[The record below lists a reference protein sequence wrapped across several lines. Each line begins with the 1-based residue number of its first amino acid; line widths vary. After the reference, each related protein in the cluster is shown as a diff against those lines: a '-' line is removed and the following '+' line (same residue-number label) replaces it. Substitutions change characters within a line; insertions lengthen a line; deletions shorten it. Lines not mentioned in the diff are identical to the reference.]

1 MKLKHIFDK
10 KEVVKEGKRTM
21 EELKIAIPNKGRLSE
36 KIYELLNA
44 AGLNFES
51 KSERCLHIK
60 TQDKKCSLIFVRT
73 QDIPKFLDAKV
84 ADIGFTGLDIVEE
97 EGIELDVIKRFDFG
111 YCDMVV
117 AVREEDKYQKTED
130 LPDTINVATSFPNIA
145 KNYFKQMGKTAKII
159 EVNGAVEITP
169 SLGLSD
175 VIVDI
180 TSSGSTLKQNR
191 LRIIDKIMDSS
202 CVIVQ
207 RKDLS
212 DEIKKQ
218 ISALLTAIN
227 AVMDA
232 KEKKYLMVNLPKT
245 KLEELKAL
253 LPGLSSPTVMTLW
266 GDDKNVAVH
275 VVVDKDKIYDSINHL
290 KAIGGEGILILTV
303 DQMVR

>member
-1 MKLKHIFDK
+1 MA
-10 KEVVKEGKRTM
+10 M

-44 AGLNFES
+44 AGLNFEA
-51 KSERCLHIK
+51 KSERCLHIT
-60 TQDKKCSLIFVRT
+60 TQDKKCSIIFVRT

-84 ADIGFTGLDIVEE
+84 AHIGFTGLDIVKE

-117 AVREEDKYQKTED
+117 AVKEEDKYQKTED

-245 KLEELKAL
+245 KLEELKAF

>member
-1 MKLKHIFDK
+1 MA
-10 KEVVKEGKRTM
+10 M

-44 AGLNFES
+44 AGLNFEA
-51 KSERCLHIK
+51 KSERCLHIT
-60 TQDKKCSLIFVRT
+60 TQDKKCSIIFVRT

-84 ADIGFTGLDIVEE
+84 AHIGFTGLDIVKE

-117 AVREEDKYQKTED
+117 AVKEEDKYQKTED

-145 KNYFKQMGKTAKII
+145 KKYFKQMGKTAKII

-212 DEIKKQ
+212 DEVKKQ

-245 KLEELKAL
+245 KLEELKTF

>member
-1 MKLKHIFDK
+1 MA
-10 KEVVKEGKRTM
+10 M

-44 AGLNFES
+44 AGLNFEA
-51 KSERCLHIK
+51 KSERCLHIT
-60 TQDKKCSLIFVRT
+60 TQDKKCSIIFVRT

-84 ADIGFTGLDIVEE
+84 AHIGFTGLDIVKE
-97 EGIELDVIKRFDFG
+97 EGIEIDVIKRFDFG

-117 AVREEDKYQKTED
+117 AVKEEDKYQKTED

-245 KLEELKAL
+245 KLEELKTF